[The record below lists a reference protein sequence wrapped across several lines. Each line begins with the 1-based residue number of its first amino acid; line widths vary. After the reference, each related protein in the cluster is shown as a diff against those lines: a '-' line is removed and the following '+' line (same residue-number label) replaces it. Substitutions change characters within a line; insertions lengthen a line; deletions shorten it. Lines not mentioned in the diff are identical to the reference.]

1 MISLLFF
8 IINFYTS
15 ALRNFQLLAIIVAE
29 LFRYH
34 LPIPTQY
41 LSFLTVTYSMYRVCT
56 DCDTVLKYESIH
68 HRHQGTGQVFTAGIH
83 AELNLSQL
91 IAVIIR
97 PSRMKSELVHV
108 DGHFCSFF
116 DIGIMPQAV
125 NGD

>member
-1 MISLLFF
+1 
-8 IINFYTS
+8 
-15 ALRNFQLLAIIVAE
+15 
-29 LFRYH
+29 
-34 LPIPTQY
+34 
-41 LSFLTVTYSMYRVCT
+41 MYRVCT

-68 HRHQGTGQVFTAGIH
+68 HRQQGTGQVFTAGIH
-83 AELNLSQL
+83 AKLNLSQL

-116 DIGIMPQAV
+116 DIGIMPQEV